1 MKLEE
6 FEKINE
12 DARKYT
18 KELAYHVLGD
28 PLVLSNLKQYLD
40 ISFKHDLKINI
51 TTTAINIK
59 EKNYEALMHETLKQ
73 VNFSINSY
81 NANSHKKTLD
91 EYLDPIFDFILY
103 AVKHKQNHFINLRI
117 WNLDDTQSA
126 RDFNQKVF
134 DKANKVFACNISLDD
149 IYLNTP
155 KNIRIAPKVFF
166 NFDEY
171 FDWPSLKN
179 DFVSTKGFCYGLDS
193 HFSILSSGVV
203 TPCCLDKDGVINLG
217 NIKNESLENIL
228 ATSRV
233 KNIQKGFREK
243 NVVEELCQKCSY
255 RTRFD

>member
-6 FEKINE
+6 IEKNNE

-134 DKANKVFACNISLDD
+134 NKANKVFACNISLDD

-171 FDWPSLKN
+171 FDWPS
-179 DFVSTKGFCYGLDS
+179 
-193 HFSILSSGVV
+193 
-203 TPCCLDKDGVINLG
+203 
-217 NIKNESLENIL
+217 
-228 ATSRV
+228 
-233 KNIQKGFREK
+233 
-243 NVVEELCQKCSY
+243 
-255 RTRFD
+255 

>member
-193 HFSILSSGVV
+193 HFSNLSSGVV
-203 TPCCLDKDGVINLG
+203 TRCCFDKDGVINLG